1 MFDPDRLPEL
11 KDLVREATRGDSG
24 LLDEV
29 IRDVALLRPVTTI
42 QPRTINSI
50 SLVASDGG
58 NNRLEFNPFSLQVV
72 RVVDT
77 FGDELF
83 LDVIS
88 PSTDTVALGRR
99 HLDDPASPLG
109 RMMRDLGARTL
120 GDLSPMIP
128 ARPKSTGWPPVYRDL
143 CEWAVLYDLVCHER
157 WGSDTLIIRDGLL
170 RTPILAGEKFA
181 RLYALMKGAVER
193 SRRERKRHVFL
204 AGIAKHSRIVER
216 YRLAIAV
223 EEVFPAGQP
232 CYVAVPPELQ
242 EKVYDSARYL
252 RPLGE
257 GPGQDNAGQDN
268 AGQDNAGQDNAG
280 QDNTGQ
286 GNDVSS
292 IGAMYLVRF
301 GRQAFDPIWTMDLLR
316 FQAPQ
321 AQQVFGSLLAD
332 AEIGFPVPCYPHC
345 LQEADRYAQVVD
357 LDLAILQSAMEEA
370 VREQIRE
377 DRRHVFDAHRLSP
390 ADPAAGR
397 YQ

>member
-11 KDLVREATRGDSG
+11 KSLVREATRGDSV

-58 NNRLEFNPFSLQVV
+58 NNRLDFNPFSLQVV

-88 PSTDTVALGRR
+88 PSTDTAALGQR

-109 RMMRDLGARTL
+109 RMMRDLGASAL
-120 GDLSPMIP
+120 GQLSPMIP
-128 ARPKSTGWPPVYRDL
+128 ARPGSSRWPLVYRDL
-143 CEWAVLYDLVCHER
+143 CEWAVLYDLIRYER

-170 RTPILAGEKFA
+170 RTRIFAGELFV
-181 RLYALMKGAVER
+181 RLYTLMKTAIEEKWR
-193 SRRERKRHVFL
+193 QHKRHIFL
-204 AGIAKHSRIVER
+204 VGIAKHSRIIER
-216 YRLAIAV
+216 YRLAMAV
-223 EEVFPAGQP
+223 EDVFPAGQP
-232 CYVAVPPELQ
+232 CYAPVPPELQ
-242 EKVYDSARYL
+242 AKVYDWAEYVSQAGDDR
-252 RPLGE
+252 
-257 GPGQDNAGQDN
+257 AGQEKPRFN
-268 AGQDNAGQDNAG
+268 M
-280 QDNTGQ
+280 
-286 GNDVSS
+286 
-292 IGAMYLVRF
+292 GAMYLVRF
-301 GRQAFDPIWTMDLLR
+301 GRQAFDPVWTADLLQ

-332 AEIGFPVPCYPHC
+332 AEVGFPVPCYPHC
-345 LQEADRYAQVVD
+345 LQQADGYAQVVD
-357 LDLAILQSAMEEA
+357 LDLAILQRALEEA
-370 VREQIRE
+370 VREQIRA
-377 DRRHVFDAHRLSP
+377 DRRHVFDAQRLSP

>member
-11 KDLVREATRGDSG
+11 KSLVREATRGDSG

-58 NNRLEFNPFSLQVV
+58 NNRLDFNPFSLQVI

-88 PSTDTVALGRR
+88 PSTDTAALGQR

-109 RMMRDLGARTL
+109 RMMRDLGASAL
-120 GDLSPMIP
+120 GQLSPMIP
-128 ARPKSTGWPPVYRDL
+128 ARPGSSRWPLVYRDL
-143 CEWAVLYDLVCHER
+143 CEWAVLYDLIRYER

-170 RTPILAGEKFA
+170 RTRIFAGELFV
-181 RLYALMKGAVER
+181 RLYKLMKTAIEEKWR
-193 SRRERKRHVFL
+193 QHKRNIFL
-204 AGIAKHSRIVER
+204 VGIAKHSRITER
-216 YRLAIAV
+216 YRLAMAV
-223 EEVFPAGQP
+223 EDVFPAGQP
-232 CYVAVPPELQ
+232 CYALVPPELQ
-242 EKVYDSARYL
+242 VKVYDWAEYV
-252 RPLGE
+252 
-257 GPGQDNAGQDN
+257 GPAGDDD
-268 AGQDNAGQDNAG
+268 AGREKPRFNM
-280 QDNTGQ
+280 
-286 GNDVSS
+286 
-292 IGAMYLVRF
+292 GAMYLVRF
-301 GRQAFDPIWTMDLLR
+301 GRQAFDPVWTADLLQ

-332 AEIGFPVPCYPHC
+332 AEVGFPVPCYPHC
-345 LQEADRYAQVVD
+345 LQQADGYAQVVD
-357 LDLAILQSAMEEA
+357 LDLAILQRALEEA
-370 VREQIRE
+370 VREQIRA
-377 DRRHVFDAHRLSP
+377 DRRHVFDAQRLSP

>member
-11 KDLVREATRGDSG
+11 KSLVREATRGDSG

-42 QPRTINSI
+42 QPRNINSI

-88 PSTDTVALGRR
+88 PSTDTAALARR
-99 HLDDPASPLG
+99 HLDDPGSPLG
-109 RMMRDLGARTL
+109 ALMRDLDVSAL
-120 GDLSPMIP
+120 GELSPMIP
-128 ARPKSTGWPPVYRDL
+128 ARPRYNGWPQVYRDL

-170 RTPILAGEKFA
+170 RTRIFAGRKFA
-181 RLYALMKGAVER
+181 VMYGLMKAAIENN
-193 SRRERKRHVFL
+193 RRQRKRHVFL
-204 AGIAKHSRIVER
+204 VGIAKHSRIIER

-223 EEVFPAGQP
+223 EGLFPAGQP
-232 CYVAVPPELQ
+232 CYVPVPPELQ
-242 EKVYDSARYL
+242 AKVYDWAEYVRSPAEAGDDADPAR
-252 RPLGE
+252 P
-257 GPGQDNAGQDN
+257 DFNM
-268 AGQDNAGQDNAG
+268 
-280 QDNTGQ
+280 
-286 GNDVSS
+286 
-292 IGAMYLVRF
+292 GAMYLVRF
-301 GRQAFDPIWTMDLLR
+301 GRRAFDPIWTMDLLQC
-316 FQAPQ
+316 QAPQ

-332 AEIGFPVPCYPHC
+332 AEVGFPVPCYPYC

-357 LDLAILQSAMEEA
+357 FDLAILQGAMEEA
-370 VREQIRE
+370 VREQIRA
-377 DRRHVFDAHRLSP
+377 DRRHVFDAQRLAP

>member
-11 KDLVREATRGDSG
+11 KSLVRQATRGDSC

-29 IRDVALLRPVTTI
+29 MRDVALLRPVTTI

-88 PSTDTVALGRR
+88 PSTDTVALGQR
-99 HLDDPASPLG
+99 HLDDPGSPLG
-109 RMMRDLGARTL
+109 RMMRDLGASAL
-120 GDLSPMIP
+120 GQLSPMIP
-128 ARPKSTGWPPVYRDL
+128 AGSKSGRWPLVYRDL

-170 RTPILAGEKFA
+170 RTRIFAGELFV
-181 RLYALMKGAVER
+181 RLHGLMKAAI
-193 SRRERKRHVFL
+193 ERKYREHKRRVFL
-204 AGIAKHSRIVER
+204 VGIAKHSRIIER
-216 YRLAIAV
+216 YRLAMAV
-223 EEVFPAGQP
+223 EELFPAGRA
-232 CYVAVPPELQ
+232 CYAPVPPELQ
-242 EKVYDSARYL
+242 AKVYDWAEYV
-252 RPLGE
+252 RPAGDDADKE
-257 GPGQDNAGQDN
+257 KPGFNM
-268 AGQDNAGQDNAG
+268 
-280 QDNTGQ
+280 
-286 GNDVSS
+286 
-292 IGAMYLVRF
+292 GAMYLVRF
-301 GRQAFDPIWTMDLLR
+301 GKRAFDPVWTTDLLQ

-332 AEIGFPVPCYPHC
+332 AEVGFPVPCYPLC

-357 LDLAILQSAMEEA
+357 LDLVILQSALEEA
-370 VREQIRE
+370 VREQIRS
-377 DRRHVFDAHRLSP
+377 DRRHVFDAQRLSP

>member
-11 KDLVREATRGDSG
+11 KSLVREATRGDSG

-58 NNRLEFNPFSLQVV
+58 NNRLDFNPFSLQVV

-88 PSTDTVALGRR
+88 PSTDTAALGQR

-109 RMMRDLGARTL
+109 RMMRDLGASAL
-120 GDLSPMIP
+120 GQLSPMIP
-128 ARPKSTGWPPVYRDL
+128 ARPGSSRWPLVYRDL
-143 CEWAVLYDLVCHER
+143 CEWAVLYDLIRYER

-170 RTPILAGEKFA
+170 RTRIFAGELFV
-181 RLYALMKGAVER
+181 RLYKLMKTAIEEKWR
-193 SRRERKRHVFL
+193 QHKRHIFL
-204 AGIAKHSRIVER
+204 VGIAKHSRIIER
-216 YRLAIAV
+216 YRLAMAV
-223 EEVFPAGQP
+223 EDVFPAGQP
-232 CYVAVPPELQ
+232 CYAPVPSELQ
-242 EKVYDSARYL
+242 VKVYDWAEYV
-252 RPLGE
+252 
-257 GPGQDNAGQDN
+257 GPAADDGAGREKPRFN
-268 AGQDNAGQDNAG
+268 M
-280 QDNTGQ
+280 
-286 GNDVSS
+286 
-292 IGAMYLVRF
+292 GAMYLVRF
-301 GRQAFDPIWTMDLLR
+301 GSQAFDPVWTADLLQ

-332 AEIGFPVPCYPHC
+332 AQVGFPVPCYPHC
-345 LQEADRYAQVVD
+345 LQQADGYAQVVD
-357 LDLAILQSAMEEA
+357 LDLAILQRALEEA
-370 VREQIRE
+370 VREQIRA
-377 DRRHVFDAHRLSP
+377 DRRHVLDAQRLSP